1 VFEISVTTQDLKA
14 AYSRTKLNR
23 VGYTFEQ
30 AIACEM
36 INKCL
41 HCMVLNAQAKQH
53 EVKKEYWF
61 NRI

>member
-1 VFEISVTTQDLKA
+1 VEISINDLKA
-14 AYSRTKLNR
+14 AYNRTKLKHA
-23 VGYTFEQ
+23 GWTFEQ
-30 AIACEM
+30 AIGCEM

-41 HCMVLNAQAKQH
+41 HRMALNAQAKQH

>member
-1 VFEISVTTQDLKA
+1 VEISINDLKA
-14 AYSRTKLNR
+14 AYSRTKLSR
-23 VGYTFEQ
+23 AGWTFEQ

-41 HCMVLNAQAKQH
+41 HRMALNAQAKQ

-61 NRI
+61 NKY

>member
-1 VFEISVTTQDLKA
+1 MSVTTQDLKA

-23 VGYTFEQ
+23 VGYTFER
-30 AIACEM
+30 AISCEM

-41 HCMVLNAQAKQH
+41 HRMALNAQAKQQ

-61 NRI
+61 NSI